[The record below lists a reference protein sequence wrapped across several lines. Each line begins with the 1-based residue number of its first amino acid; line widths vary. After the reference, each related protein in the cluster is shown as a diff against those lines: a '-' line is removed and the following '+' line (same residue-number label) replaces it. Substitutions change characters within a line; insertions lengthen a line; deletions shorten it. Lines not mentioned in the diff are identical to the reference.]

1 MTSAQTASAR
11 PLVETEVIAGEA
23 RVLQELD
30 VHDVPLDKLLDAIRY
45 ALAEFNQVTQDDPRQ
60 FGAQAIY
67 AKLTRGLRETGRIL
81 GWQGASENG
90 FETVV
95 NSSGAWAITA
105 ANGSPGTGDP
115 DGQPSTRA
123 QKGRMSKKAIVETQ
137 QMVFPGMLRP
147 AIFDLNEDLRNGEQ
161 GVETFFLLMRVGP
174 ADGCAYA
181 ELSLPLGPIGSRDRD
196 GRVPISIWSKRIIL
210 PVIGPGGGVLRWPE
224 TSSTEDRGAR
234 VDEIEVDVARRRQG
248 RDERFQRPTSAD
260 RSNASSD
267 DQDGAR

>member
-1 MTSAQTASAR
+1 MTTAAAG
-11 PLVETEVIAGEA
+11 PLVETEVIAGESG
-23 RVLQELD
+23 VLQELD
-30 VHDVPLDKLLDAIRY
+30 AHDIPLNQLLDAIKY
-45 ALAEFNQVTQDDPRQ
+45 ALAEFNQVTQDDPTQ
-60 FGAQAIY
+60 FGAQVIY
-67 AKLTRGLRETGRIL
+67 AKVTRGLREAGRSL

-95 NSSGAWAITA
+95 NSSSTWAITA

-123 QKGRMSKKAIVETQ
+123 PKGRMSKKAIFETQ
-137 QMVFPGMLRP
+137 QMVFPGMPRP

-161 GVETFFLLMRVGP
+161 GIKTFFLLMRVSP

-196 GRVPISIWSKRIIL
+196 GRVQISIWSKRIIL
-210 PVIGPGGGVLRWPE
+210 PVIGPGGGVLRWPA
-224 TSSTEDRGAR
+224 TSPAEDRDAR
-234 VDEIEVDVARRRQG
+234 VDAIEVDVARRRQG
-248 RDERFQRPTSAD
+248 RDERFQRSTSAD

-267 DQDGAR
+267 D